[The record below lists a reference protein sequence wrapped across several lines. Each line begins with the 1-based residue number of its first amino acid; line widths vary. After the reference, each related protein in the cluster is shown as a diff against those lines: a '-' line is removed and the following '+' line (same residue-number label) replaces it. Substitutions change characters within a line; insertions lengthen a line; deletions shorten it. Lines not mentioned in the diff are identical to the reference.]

1 MTRAERDLV
10 AGGLSRR
17 RFLVSGAAAGGMM
30 IGFSFPLVGRLAR
43 AAGAPPQPADAV
55 VNSWI
60 LIGSDNRITIYVGS
74 QEMGQGIISSLPQIV
89 AEDLMVDWAQVTGAI
104 APPDPAF
111 VNPGTGA
118 QLTGGS
124 MSVRGYYDALRTAG
138 AAARDMLIAE
148 AASVWGVDPS
158 VCSAAGNGT
167 VVNTQ
172 NSAVLTYGQLA
183 AGAALRTPPTNPA
196 LTPDSELRLIGTP
209 VPRPDIP
216 SKCDGTAIFGIDVIV
231 PGMVY
236 AVIKHCPTLGG
247 TVASPPSAPP
257 GAIAA
262 VALDNA
268 VAVVANDT
276 YAAMQAAQ
284 ELNVQWTI
292 PASSADLDNAVIAA
306 QARELIFSPTT
317 AIAETDGDVAS
328 ALAGAA
334 QQVDLY
340 YDVPYLAHATLES
353 MNCTA
358 SVTANGCE
366 IWAPTQAPGLVQL
379 TAAALTGLAPDQ
391 ITVHCTFM
399 GGGLGR
405 KFELDYVSQA
415 IRVSMAVGQPV
426 KLTWPREQDFTNDQY
441 RPMALVRVRAG
452 LDAAGNVVAW
462 WYRNVSPSILF
473 QRGWIGPNDVDS
485 QAVDGAIEQAYA
497 FGARQV
503 EYTRHTAGVPVGFWR
518 SVGNSI
524 NAFMVESAIDE
535 LALLAGTDPVDFRR
549 RLLANDAR
557 SLAVLDAAATL
568 GGWGTTL
575 PSGHARGIAFHA
587 AFGSV
592 VAQVVEISGATPLQ
606 IKVHKVACVIDCGR
620 CINPDTVEAQL
631 QGAIA
636 QGMTAALWGEMKFTA
651 GVVSPRNFNG
661 YKMLRMRDMPVVSV
675 QVIQGGPPIG
685 GVGEPGVPPIAPAI
699 ANAYATLTGTR
710 LRTLPLTGLQS
721 APPTP
726 PTDDI
731 FADGFD

>member
-1 MTRAERDLV
+1 MTRPERELV
-10 AGGLSRR
+10 SSGVSRR
-17 RFLVSGAAAGGMM
+17 RFLVSSAAAGGMM
-30 IGFSFPLVGRLAR
+30 IGFSLPLVGRLAR
-43 AAGAPPQPADAV
+43 AAGVAPQPQDAV

-60 LIGSDNRITIYVGS
+60 LIGSDNSITIYVGS
-74 QEMGQGIISSLPQIV
+74 QEMGQGVISALPQIV
-89 AEDLMVDWAQVTGAI
+89 AEDLMVDWTQVTGVV

-111 VNPGTGA
+111 VNPGSGS

-124 MSVRGYYDALRTAG
+124 MSVRGFYDALRTAG

-158 VCSAAGNGT
+158 VCSAIGNGT

-172 NSAVLTYGQLA
+172 NNAVLTYGELA

-196 LTPDSELRLIGTP
+196 LTPDSDLRLIGTP
-209 VPRPDIP
+209 VARPDIP
-216 SKCDGTAIFGIDVIV
+216 SKCDGTAIFGIDVTV

-247 TVASPPSAPP
+247 TVASPPSTPP
-257 GAIAA
+257 GAIAV

-268 VAVVANDT
+268 VAVVASDT
-276 YAAMQAAQ
+276 YAAMQIAQ
-284 ELNVQWTI
+284 DLNVDWSI

-306 QARELIFSPTT
+306 QARQLIFSSTT
-317 AIAETDGDVAS
+317 AVAETDGDVAA

-358 SVTANGCE
+358 SVTTAGCE
-366 IWAPTQAPGLVQL
+366 IWAPTQAPGFVQAA
-379 TAAALTGLAPDQ
+379 AAALTGLPLEQ
-391 ITVHCTFM
+391 ISVHCTFM

-405 KFELDYVSQA
+405 KFELDYVTQA
-415 IRVSMAVGQPV
+415 VRVSMAIGQPV

-452 LDAAGNVVAW
+452 LDAAGSVVAW

-497 FGARQV
+497 FGTRQV

-524 NAFMVESAIDE
+524 NAFMVESALDE
-535 LALLAGTDPVDFRR
+535 LALLAGADPVDFRR
-549 RLLANDAR
+549 QLLANDAR
-557 SLAVLDAAATL
+557 SLAVLNAAAAL
-568 GGWGTTL
+568 GGWGTAL

-587 AFGSV
+587 AFGSI

-606 IKVHKVACVIDCGR
+606 IKVHSVACVIDCGR
-620 CINPDTVEAQL
+620 VINPDTVEAQM

-636 QGMTAALWGEMKFTA
+636 QGMSAALWGQMNFAA
-651 GVVSPRNFNG
+651 GAVSPRNYNH
-661 YKMLRMRDMPVVSV
+661 YKMLRMRDMPVVTV

-685 GVGEPGVPPIAPAI
+685 GVGEPGLPPIAPAI
-699 ANAYATLTGTR
+699 ANAYAALTGSR
-710 LRTLPLTGLQS
+710 LRTLPLTGPQS
-721 APPTP
+721 TPPTP
-726 PTDDI
+726 PNDDI

>member
-1 MTRAERDLV
+1 MTRPERELV
-10 AGGLSRR
+10 SSGVSRR
-17 RFLVSGAAAGGMM
+17 RFLVSSAAAGGMM
-30 IGFSFPLVGRLAR
+30 IGFSLPLVGRLAR
-43 AAGAPPQPADAV
+43 AAGVAPQPADAV

-60 LIGSDNRITIYVGS
+60 LIGSDNSITIYVGS
-74 QEMGQGIISSLPQIV
+74 QEMGQGVISALPQIV
-89 AEDLMVDWAQVTGAI
+89 AEDLMVDWTQVTGVV

-111 VNPGTGA
+111 VNPGSGA

-124 MSVRGYYDALRTAG
+124 MSVRGFYDALRTAG

-148 AASVWGVDPS
+148 AASVWGVDPN
-158 VCSAAGNGT
+158 VCLAIGNGT

-172 NSAVLTYGQLA
+172 NNAVLTYGELA

-196 LTPDSELRLIGTP
+196 LTPDSDLRLIGTP

-216 SKCDGTAIFGIDVIV
+216 SKCDGTAIFGIDVTI
-231 PGMVY
+231 PGMAY

-247 TVASPPSAPP
+247 TVASPPSTPP
-257 GAIAA
+257 GAIAV

-268 VAVVANDT
+268 VAVVASDT
-276 YAAMQAAQ
+276 YAAMQIAQ
-284 ELNVQWTI
+284 ELNVNWSI

-306 QARELIFSPTT
+306 QARELIFSSTT
-317 AIAETDGDVAS
+317 AVAETDGNVAA
-328 ALAGAA
+328 ALADAA

-358 SVTANGCE
+358 SVTMAGCE
-366 IWAPTQAPGLVQL
+366 IWVPTQAPGFVQA
-379 TAAALTGLAPDQ
+379 TAAALTGLPLEQ
-391 ITVHCTFM
+391 ISVHCTFM

-415 IRVSMAVGQPV
+415 VRVSMAIGQPV

-497 FGARQV
+497 FGTRQV

-524 NAFMVESAIDE
+524 NAFMVESALDE
-535 LALLAGTDPVDFRR
+535 LALLAGADPVDFRR
-549 RLLANDAR
+549 QLLANDAR
-557 SLAVLDAAATL
+557 SLAVL
-568 GGWGTTL
+568 
-575 PSGHARGIAFHA
+575 
-587 AFGSV
+587 
-592 VAQVVEISGATPLQ
+592 
-606 IKVHKVACVIDCGR
+606 
-620 CINPDTVEAQL
+620 N
-631 QGAIA
+631 
-636 QGMTAALWGEMKFTA
+636 
-651 GVVSPRNFNG
+651 
-661 YKMLRMRDMPVVSV
+661 
-675 QVIQGGPPIG
+675 
-685 GVGEPGVPPIAPAI
+685 
-699 ANAYATLTGTR
+699 
-710 LRTLPLTGLQS
+710 
-721 APPTP
+721 
-726 PTDDI
+726 
-731 FADGFD
+731 

>member
-1 MTRAERDLV
+1 MTRPERELV
-10 AGGLSRR
+10 ANGLSRR
-17 RFLVSGAAAGGMM
+17 RFLVSSAAAGGMM
-30 IGFSFPLVGRLAR
+30 LGFSFPLVGRLAR

-60 LIGSDNRITIYVGS
+60 LIGSDNTITIYVGS
-74 QEMGQGIISSLPQIV
+74 QEMGQGIISALPQIV
-89 AEDLMVDWAQVTGAI
+89 AEDLMVEWSQVTGMI

-158 VCSAAGNGT
+158 MCNAVGNGT

-172 NSAVLTYGQLA
+172 NNAVLTYGQLA

-196 LTPDSELRLIGTP
+196 LTPDSALRLIGTR

-216 SKCDGTAIFGIDVIV
+216 SKCDGSAIFGIDVTV

-247 TVASPPSAPP
+247 TVASTPSTPP
-257 GAIAA
+257 GAIAV

-268 VAVVANDT
+268 VAVVASDT
-276 YAAMQAAQ
+276 YQAMQAAA
-284 ELNVQWTI
+284 ELNVDWSI
-292 PASSADLDNAVIAA
+292 PASSADLDSAVIAA
-306 QARELIFSPTT
+306 QARELIFAPTT
-317 AIAETDGDVAS
+317 AIAETDGDVAA

-334 QQVDLY
+334 QQVDLF

-358 SVTANGCE
+358 SVTASGCE

-379 TAAALTGLAPDQ
+379 TASALTGLAPDQ

-415 IRVSMAVGQPV
+415 VRVAMAVGQPV
-426 KLTWPREQDFTNDQY
+426 KLTWPREEDFANDQY

-452 LDAAGNVVAW
+452 LDATGNVVAW

-485 QAVDGAIEQAYA
+485 QAVDGAIERAYA
-497 FGARQV
+497 FGTRQV

-557 SLAVLDAAATL
+557 SLAVLNAAATL
-568 GGWGTTL
+568 GGWGTSL

-587 AFGSV
+587 AFGSI
-592 VAQVVEISGATPLQ
+592 VAQVVEISGTTPLQ
-606 IKVHKVACVIDCGR
+606 IKVHRVACVIDCGR
-620 CINPDTVEAQL
+620 VINPDTVEAQL
-631 QGAIA
+631 QGAIV
-636 QGMTAALWGEMKFTA
+636 QGMTAALWGTMAFTA
-651 GVVSPRNFNG
+651 GSVSPRNFNH
-661 YKMLRMRDMPVVSV
+661 YKMMRMRDMPVVTV
-675 QVIQGGPPIG
+675 QVIEGGPPIG

-699 ANAYATLTGTR
+699 ANAYAALTGTR
-710 LRTLPLTGLQS
+710 LRTLPLTGPQS

-726 PTDDI
+726 PSDDI